1 VESPFS
7 RTDTKQSEA
16 ETGSYPPVE
25 GFLSLASGH
34 TEGMAKAEPAASA
47 AGFLPKERSLAT
59 SGVSAPRP
67 CSERAMSPAEFAAFV
82 DDLRFVASLV

>member
-34 TEGMAKAEPAASA
+34 TEGMAKAEPA
-47 AGFLPKERSLAT
+47 
-59 SGVSAPRP
+59 VSAGPGREAIRWSGRTVAGDP
-67 CSERAMSPAEFAAFV
+67 DLPEAEFAALV
-82 DDLRFVASLV
+82 DDLRFVASLI

>member
-7 RTDTKQSEA
+7 RTDTKQSDA

-34 TEGMAKAEPAASA
+34 TEGMAKAEAAVSA
-47 AGFLPKERSLAT
+47 ADFLPKERSLGAL
-59 SGVSAPRP
+59 R
-67 CSERAMSPAEFAAFV
+67 EAAAGCQGCH
-82 DDLRFVASLV
+82 L